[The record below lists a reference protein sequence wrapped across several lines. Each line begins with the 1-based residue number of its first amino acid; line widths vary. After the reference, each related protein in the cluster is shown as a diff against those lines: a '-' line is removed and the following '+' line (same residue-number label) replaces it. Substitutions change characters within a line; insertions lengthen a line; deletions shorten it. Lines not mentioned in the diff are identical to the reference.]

1 MRKEVFKDDSVGDDL
16 KMCGGGAVLCIIRQK
31 FLAFWALTAFDGR
44 KGPIFYAK
52 GFQAILLSAH
62 VGRSVTVLQLSGGKL
77 LIAAPLSPATCALDS
92 PTSPPFHFTHPS
104 LRFGSAWKEGGE
116 PYILMQKKMG
126 HNMGA
131 QQNCLKAFGIDNWAF
146 SVIKVYQDP
155 KGQKF

>member
-31 FLAFWALTAFDGR
+31 FLAFWALTAFDGQ

-92 PTSPPFHFTHPS
+92 QQVRPSILPIPHFGLEVLEKREGSPIF
-104 LRFGSAWKEGGE
+104 
-116 PYILMQKKMG
+116 
-126 HNMGA
+126 
-131 QQNCLKAFGIDNWAF
+131 
-146 SVIKVYQDP
+146 
-155 KGQKF
+155 

>member
-31 FLAFWALTAFDGR
+31 FLAFWALTAFDGQ

-104 LRFGSAWKEGGE
+104 LRFGSA
-116 PYILMQKKMG
+116 
-126 HNMGA
+126 
-131 QQNCLKAFGIDNWAF
+131 
-146 SVIKVYQDP
+146 
-155 KGQKF
+155 